1 MRLLLDTHVY
11 LWWLDNP
18 SLLSK
23 KAIKLIE
30 NPKNTV
36 FISAAV
42 SWEIALK
49 KSIGK
54 LLAPNEVMDFMI
66 TLSFVEL
73 PITIQHTKRLVELEQ
88 IHNDPFDR
96 ILLAQAS
103 IEKLTFITRD
113 KQNLKYS
120 GIKLVKA

>member
-23 KAIKLIE
+23 KAVELIE
-30 NPKNTV
+30 NPNNTV

-42 SWEIALK
+42 SWEIAIK
-49 KSIGK
+49 KSIGR
-54 LLAPNEVMDFMI
+54 LLVPNEIMNFMD
-66 TLSFVEL
+66 TLSFIEL
-73 PITIQHTKRLVELEQ
+73 PITIQHTQELVLLEQ

-113 KQNLKYS
+113 KQNLRYS
-120 GIKLVKA
+120 GIKLIKA

>member
-23 KAIKLIE
+23 KAVELIE
-30 NPKNTV
+30 NPNNTV
-36 FISAAV
+36 FISADV
-42 SWEIALK
+42 SWEIAIK
-49 KSIGK
+49 KSIGR
-54 LLAPNEVMDFMI
+54 LLVPNEIMNFMD
-66 TLSFVEL
+66 TLSFIEL
-73 PITIQHTKRLVELEQ
+73 TITIQHTQELVLLEQ

-113 KQNLKYS
+113 KQNLMYS
-120 GIKLVKA
+120 GIKLIKA